1 MSTDVAEKLEKILR
15 GELAVSADEI
25 TRDRLLIDD
34 LGLDSVGFALGLV
47 LIEEQFGV
55 TLTEDQLLVCDSF
68 GDLVDMVSDG
78 QVKASTPTSSA
89 LAE

>member
-78 QVKASTPTSSA
+78 QVKASTPISSA